1 MATTMA
7 TISPTRSSL
16 LSFAVTVVGG
26 YDEDVRGIDEVIVD
40 DEGAAGFVEAVEGE
54 DVCGF
59 DVTGDVDVGEGDDV
73 RAFDVI
79 GDVEV
84 DTTDLIREVKK
95 VLVGKKGLLE
105 IGVGSSA
112 GVNADADAVVLAGVV
127 LDGVEGIAAPS
138 CATPK
143 STIGHR

>member
-26 YDEDVRGIDEVIVD
+26 YDEVVRGIDDVIVD
-40 DEGAAGFVEAVEGE
+40 DEGAAGFLEVGEGE

-59 DVTGDVDVGEGDDV
+59 DVTGDGDVGEGDDV
-73 RAFDVI
+73 PAFDVI
-79 GDVEV
+79 V
-84 DTTDLIREVKK
+84 DASDLIREVKK
-95 VLVGKKGLLE
+95 VLVGKIGVLE

-112 GVNADADAVVLAGVV
+112 VDDDDVDAVVLAGVV
-127 LDGVEGIAAPS
+127 LDGVENIAASS

-143 STIGHR
+143 STIGHRRRV